1 MTGFR
6 FKSTWKSTK
15 NRTNKCVSYKC
26 NELLHS
32 NENEWTAAICNMKNF
47 TKGILR
53 DINQTHKE
61 AYILHY
67 SISVYFKTKGN
78 YSMVLKVRTGS
89 LEEGGREQRWKE
101 MKKAFEVLLVS
112 ISWPQQRLY
121 GCVYFAI
128 THWSGYL
135 RSIHFI
141 CIIYINF
148 KLKHKRDVGNLF
160 Y

>member
-15 NRTNKCVSYKC
+15 NRTNKCVSYKY

-47 TKGILR
+47 TKMILR
-53 DINQTHKE
+53 EINQTHKE
-61 AYILHY
+61 EYILHY

-89 LEEGGREQRWKE
+89 LEEGGREQRWRE

-112 ISWPQQRLY
+112 ISWPGRRLY
-121 GCVYFAI
+121 GCVHFAI

-135 RSIHFI
+135 WFVHFI